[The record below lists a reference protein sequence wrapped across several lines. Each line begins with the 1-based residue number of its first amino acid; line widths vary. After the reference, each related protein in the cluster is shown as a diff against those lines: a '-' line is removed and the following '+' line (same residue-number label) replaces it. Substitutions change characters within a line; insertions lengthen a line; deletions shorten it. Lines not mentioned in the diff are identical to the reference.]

1 MKADDGTE
9 HSFIEWDTY
18 HIHMSVQKCPLQS
31 VNVMSH
37 IGQNLS
43 TDIDGENRFF
53 RIW

>member
-9 HSFIEWDTY
+9 HSFIEPIHISYTY
-18 HIHMSVQKCPLQS
+18 VQKCPLQS

-43 TDIDGENRFF
+43 TDMDGENHFF